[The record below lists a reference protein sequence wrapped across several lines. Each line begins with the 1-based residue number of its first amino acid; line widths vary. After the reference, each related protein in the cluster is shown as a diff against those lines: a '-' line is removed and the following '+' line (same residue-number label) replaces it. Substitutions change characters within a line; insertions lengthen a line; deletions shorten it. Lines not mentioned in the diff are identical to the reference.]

1 MSDRVFIDT
10 NIFVYIQRKD
20 DPVKSQI
27 AQKAVSLFD
36 CVISTQV
43 VNEFCSLFTKKYPSP
58 IDEIRKSLASI
69 YANCDLVTVTP
80 VIADKALSLHDRY
93 QFSFYDS
100 LMLAAAIEAGCKY
113 IITEDM
119 QDGLLVDNSLSIVN
133 IFNHTDLL
141 K

>member
-27 AQKAVSLFD
+27 SQKAVSFFD

-69 YANCDLVTVTP
+69 YANCGLVTVTP
-80 VIADKALSLHDRY
+80 VLADKALSLQDRY

-100 LMLAAAIEAGCKY
+100 LMLAIWEGIAN
-113 IITEDM
+113 D
-119 QDGLLVDNSLSIVN
+119 SIY
-133 IFNHTDLL
+133 
-141 K
+141 

>member
-10 NIFVYIQRKD
+10 NIFAYIQRKD

-27 AQKAVSLFD
+27 AQKAVSFFD

-43 VNEFCSLFTKKYPSP
+43 VNEFCSLF
-58 IDEIRKSLASI
+58 
-69 YANCDLVTVTP
+69 
-80 VIADKALSLHDRY
+80 
-93 QFSFYDS
+93 
-100 LMLAAAIEAGCKY
+100 
-113 IITEDM
+113 M
-119 QDGLLVDNSLSIVN
+119 QDGLLVNNSLTIVN